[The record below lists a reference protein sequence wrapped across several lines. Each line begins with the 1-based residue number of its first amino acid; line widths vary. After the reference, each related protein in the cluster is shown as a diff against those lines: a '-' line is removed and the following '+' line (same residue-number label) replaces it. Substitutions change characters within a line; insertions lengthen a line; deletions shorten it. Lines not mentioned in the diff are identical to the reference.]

1 MLHANRLFAAICGGV
16 FGLALSRSLFE
27 YAPSAFG
34 LLRAFPG
41 GVIVGIFFAVVA
53 VTALHRLILNHP
65 LLHAHRYSIFIP
77 LLLPAFIL
85 IEPTTDLTRNL
96 ILIIGAIGGV
106 CAILINVIARSA
118 LRDEAIPNGTSLRGV
133 PFATKQSQSVTEI
146 ASQRTLAMTG
156 WLSRSIV
163 IARVDTLYILSLISF
178 LSLIY
183 FRTLAPT
190 VGEADTFEMQ
200 VNA

>member
-41 GVIVGIFFAVVA
+41 GVIAGIFFAVVA

-77 LLLPAFIL
+77 VLLPALIL
-85 IEPTTDLTRNL
+85 IEPNTDLTRNL
-96 ILIIGAIGGV
+96 ISIIGHRWCGYSYK
-106 CAILINVIARSA
+106 RH
-118 LRDEAIPNGTSLRGV
+118 
-133 PFATKQSQSVTEI
+133 
-146 ASQRTLAMTG
+146 
-156 WLSRSIV
+156 
-163 IARVDTLYILSLISF
+163 
-178 LSLIY
+178 
-183 FRTLAPT
+183 
-190 VGEADTFEMQ
+190 
-200 VNA
+200 